1 MQLIALRRDPLLY
14 MQRQHR
20 LYGDVV
26 RLGGGRHSAHLLA
39 HPDLADH
46 VLRKHHRNYS
56 RRTRSANAVRM
67 VTGESLLTNSAELW
81 LKHRLLLQPAFQQ
94 HSVTEHLPLIVAE
107 TAKMLEAWEQAKHAP
122 LDVAAEMMHL
132 TFAIAGKA
140 FFGIDVETHTSAV
153 EALLPA
159 ILEEL
164 FARSTSIFSPRRTSR
179 RFDEARR
186 ELEAIIDAAL
196 ARPTASMVSTLLHAR
211 DERGQTVLTEAERRG
226 EALALLLAGHETT
239 ANALAWAFSLLAS
252 APEIERELLDEIAG
266 RTPDDS
272 QKLPLRDAVIDET
285 LRLYPPIWIV
295 ERDALEDDEI
305 GGYRIAKGSN
315 VYISPYVL
323 HRHPAFWNEPERF
336 DPHRFLI
343 AEKRPAYLPFGA
355 GPHHCIGAHF
365 ALLEARVIL
374 MMVLQRYSLRL
385 ATSKPIAP
393 QPWITLRPRGGVSMH
408 IASR

>member
-1 MQLIALRRDPLLY
+1 MSLRRDPLSY

-20 LYGDVV
+20 LYGPIV
-26 RLGGGRHSAHLLA
+26 RLGSGRHAAHLLA
-39 HPDLADH
+39 HPDYADH

-56 RRTRSANAVRM
+56 RRTRSAHAVRL

-94 HSVTEHLPLIVAE
+94 HSVSEHLPLIVAQ
-107 TAKMLEAWEQAKHAP
+107 TAKMLDAWERAMHAP

-132 TFAIAGKA
+132 TFAIAGEA
-140 FFGIDVETHTSAV
+140 FFGIDVETHASAV

-164 FARSTSIFSPRRTSR
+164 FARSTSMFPPRRTSR

-186 ELEAIIDAAL
+186 ELDAIIDAAL
-196 ARPTASMVSTLLHAR
+196 ARPAGNMVSALLHAR
-211 DERGQTVLTEAERRG
+211 DEQNNAVLTEAERRG

-239 ANALAWAFSLLAS
+239 ANALAWTFYLLAS
-252 APEIERELLDEIAG
+252 APEIERALLDEVMH
-266 RTPDDS
+266 RTPDELP
-272 QKLPLRDAVIDET
+272 KLQLLNAVVDET

-295 ERDALEDDEI
+295 ERDAIADDEI
-305 GGYRIAKGSN
+305 GGYHIARGSI

-323 HRHPAFWNEPERF
+323 HRDPAFWNEPERF
-336 DPHRFLI
+336 DPHRFLP
-343 AEKRPAYLPFGA
+343 ADKRPAYLPFGA

-365 ALLEARVIL
+365 ALLESRVIL

-385 ATSKPIAP
+385 ATRKSIAP
-393 QPWITLRPRGGVSMH
+393 QPWITLRPRGGVPMH
-408 IASR
+408 IATR